1 MICVITGM
9 GLFFFALGTLRD
21 TCFRIFLRPY
31 IFLCLTVFLM
41 GCQSE
46 PKEFLP
52 SLFAESSDSLFRAV
66 IDNARIHRLQII
78 YTQIDRDENNRP
90 SFRDFYFNV
99 DSMVYFNPASTV
111 KLPLAL
117 LSLEKLNTLGI
128 EGVDKYTPVL
138 FDSSFSSQTRKHT
151 DSTSENGLPSI
162 AHFIRKAFLVS
173 DNDAY
178 SRMYEFVGQ
187 GAINRALHAKGYTD
201 TRITHR
207 FVRMTSEENR
217 HTNPVRFV
225 SPQGILL
232 YAQPPAYNEDNFDFS
247 RVEKLGKAY
256 YDGNDSLVQGPM
268 DFSQRN
274 RMSLKELHRVLR
286 AVMFPDAVPSHER
299 FDLTDA
305 DYTFLYQY
313 LSQFP
318 GETNYPKYDSGEYF
332 DSYVKFFFSDS
343 LHHKLPEGVRVFNKV
358 GWAYGFMTDAS
369 YVADFRNGVEF
380 MLSATMYVNSDS
392 ILNDNRYDYE
402 TVSHP
407 FLYKLG
413 QMIYQHE
420 IDRDRKHTPDLSDF
434 EVVYERRVDDNRPV
448 VSDVEN

>member
-1 MICVITGM
+1 MSNEGIGRCQSCNPCSCCSVFPATFF
-9 GLFFFALGTLRD
+9 GLILSL
-21 TCFRIFLRPY
+21 L
-31 IFLCLTVFLM
+31 
-41 GCQSE
+41 GCQSDRE
-46 PKEFLP
+46 DVLP
-52 SLFAESSDSLFRAV
+52 SLFAESTDSLFRAV
-66 IDNARIHRLQII
+66 ISNAEQYRLQII
-78 YTQIDRDENNRP
+78 YTQIDRDEDNRP
-90 SFRDFYFNV
+90 AFHDYYFNV
-99 DSMVYFNPASTV
+99 DSRTYFNPASTV

-117 LSLEKLNTLGI
+117 LSLEKLNALHV
-128 EGVDKYTPVL
+128 EGVDKYTPVM
-138 FDSSFSSQTRKHT
+138 FDSSFSSQTRMHT

-187 GAINRALHAKGYTD
+187 GTINRKLHEKGFTD

-217 HTNPVRFV
+217 HTNAVRFI
-225 SPQGILL
+225 SAEGDLL
-232 YAQPPAYNEDNFDFS
+232 YAQPPAYNEDAFDFS
-247 RVEKLGKAY
+247 RTEKIGKAH
-256 YDGNDSLVQGPM
+256 YDSRDSLVHEPM

-274 RMSLKELHRVLR
+274 RMPLKELHGILR
-286 AVMFPDAVPSHER
+286 AVMFPDAVPRRQR

-305 DYTFLYQY
+305 DYKFLYQY

-318 GETNYPKYDSGEYF
+318 GETNYPKYDSTTYF
-332 DSYVKFFFSDS
+332 DSYVKFFFRDS

-369 YVADFRNGVEF
+369 YVADFRNGVEY
-380 MLSATMYVNSDS
+380 MLSATLYVNSDS
-392 ILNDNRYDYE
+392 VLNDNLYDYA

-407 FLYKLG
+407 FLYELG
-413 QMIYQHE
+413 RIIYQHE
-420 IDRDRKHTPDLSDF
+420 IERERKFVPDLGDF
-434 EVVYERRVDDNRPV
+434 KVVYERRNDDGRPV